1 MKTAM
6 KKRDWAFMAL
16 CLTGAI
22 LAGVGS
28 VKFAMDYNVIHSV
41 VLESEAPESPAA
53 AKLAVVHQGFMTG
66 YERAAVRSE

>member
-1 MKTAM
+1 VNSDESDGPHASATLEESTPIMKAAQYV
-6 KKRDWAFMAL
+6 RN
-16 CLTGAI
+16 
-22 LAGVGS
+22 
-28 VKFAMDYNVIHSV
+28 NVIHSV

>member
-16 CLTGAI
+16 RLTGAI

-28 VKFAMDYNVIHSV
+28 VKCAMDY
-41 VLESEAPESPAA
+41 
-53 AKLAVVHQGFMTG
+53 
-66 YERAAVRSE
+66 RAHRGASHFSSSHRAR